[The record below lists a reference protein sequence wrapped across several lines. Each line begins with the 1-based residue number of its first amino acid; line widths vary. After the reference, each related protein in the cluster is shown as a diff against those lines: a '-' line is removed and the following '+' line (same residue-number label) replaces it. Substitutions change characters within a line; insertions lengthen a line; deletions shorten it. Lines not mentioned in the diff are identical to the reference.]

1 MMSKLNIDID
11 CLYVN
16 GDSWAYGSELRN
28 PDRLDVTD
36 DYDPVHATYRERVGW
51 PGLLGKQLNVPV
63 LNGGQAG
70 GSNQRI
76 MRTALG
82 EVGNLKRNGRKPLV
96 IIAWTQMQR
105 FELYDGKAHHWLD
118 FVNPAAENNRK
129 IGLEI
134 WERYSSD
141 RSDVQTYLQQLIY
154 MDAFL
159 KMNNVP
165 YLGTNIFRHNWN
177 IVEDFAKDPEFF
189 PHLHQLSNNVNIAKH
204 LYNVSITQILA
215 PHVDVEYGPGGHP
228 LERGQEIIAEHF
240 YNKLTQHYQFKNT
253 QA

>member
-36 DYDPVHATYRERVGW
+36 DYDPVHSTYRERVGW

-118 FVNPAAENNRK
+118 FVSPAAENNRK

-159 KMNNVP
+159 KMNNVI
-165 YLGTNIFRHNWN
+165 TIRHNPLFVF
-177 IVEDFAKDPEFF
+177 IKSFPGFF
-189 PHLHQLSNNVNIAKH
+189 SQFSFC
-204 LYNVSITQILA
+204 
-215 PHVDVEYGPGGHP
+215 
-228 LERGQEIIAEHF
+228 HF
-240 YNKLTQHYQFKNT
+240 IFL
-253 QA
+253 